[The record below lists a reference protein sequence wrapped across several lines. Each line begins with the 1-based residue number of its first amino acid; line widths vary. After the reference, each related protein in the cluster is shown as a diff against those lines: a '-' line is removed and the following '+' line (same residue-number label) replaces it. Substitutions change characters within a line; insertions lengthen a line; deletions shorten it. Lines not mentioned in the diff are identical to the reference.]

1 MEELNQKKPAQPK
14 RARQG
19 GQTRRPRAAHTAETE
34 TKTAKPPRRQPAKPA
49 VTKNRVFASRTSAP
63 GPPSF
68 RSAGRRSQTIGTDV
82 RR

>member
-34 TKTAKPPRRQPAKPA
+34 TKTAKPPRRQPARA
-49 VTKNRVFASRTSAP
+49 AA
-63 GPPSF
+63 
-68 RSAGRRSQTIGTDV
+68 AGRRP
-82 RR
+82 RRRARA